1 LIERQEERKETMK
14 LPISLFVTLLAAPTT
29 GETIRGLGIGF
40 EPTDAPVAAPTDAP
54 VAAPSDAPIAEP
66 TTEAPVAEPTT
77 DAPVE
82 PEPTDAPIEPEPEPT
97 DAPVEP
103 EPEPEPGVALVDVE
117 IVFDGFAPEIGWFIA
132 DDNGTVVT
140 DVPIGT
146 YPPLTTSAT
155 EPVEL
160 MVGMNYTFTIVDL
173 FGDGLSNPEDGSYTV
188 TQGDIV
194 LVSGG
199 GNFGKNETTEFTT
212 EY

>member
-1 LIERQEERKETMK
+1 MK
-14 LPISLFVTLLAAPTT
+14 LPVSLFVTLLAAPTT

-40 EPTDAPVAAPTDAP
+40 EPTDAPLAAPTDAP
-54 VAAPSDAPIAEP
+54 VVAPSDAPIAEP

-97 DAPVEP
+97 DAPV
-103 EPEPEPGVALVDVE
+103 EPEPGVALVDVE

-160 MVGMNYTFTIVDL
+160 MAGMNYTFTIVDL

-194 LVSGG
+194 LASGG
-199 GNFGKNETTEFTT
+199 GNFGKNETTDFTT